1 MGHWP
6 HGFGML
12 FWWVGIAAGFVVI
25 FWLFAHFARAPG
37 RDGSAEALLRRSF
50 VTGERAIDGVVFNVA
65 SGRAV
70 RAAGICWVGEA
81 LALNRVR

>member
-1 MGHWP
+1 MGYWP

-50 VTGERAIDGVVFNVA
+50 
-65 SGRAV
+65 
-70 RAAGICWVGEA
+70 AAGEIDETEFYERLSVLRDSE
-81 LALNRVR
+81 